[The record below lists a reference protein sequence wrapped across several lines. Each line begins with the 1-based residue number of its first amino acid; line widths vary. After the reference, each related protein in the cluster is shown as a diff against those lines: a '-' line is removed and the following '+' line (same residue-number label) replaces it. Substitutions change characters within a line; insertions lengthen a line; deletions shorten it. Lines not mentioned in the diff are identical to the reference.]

1 MCACA
6 CACACVCVH
15 FSLRAGDAPKAIW
28 NLNRVSHFERVVDAQ
43 VVVVHYR
50 QWVDGQVI
58 FGRVLQFAFSR
69 CFVVSSHVNFNPGGS
84 TLLST
89 LFMVVLLIRIC
100 DY

>member
-1 MCACA
+1 M
-6 CACACVCVH
+6 CACVCVH
-15 FSLRAGDAPKAIW
+15 FSLRAGNAPKAIW
-28 NLNRVSHFERVVDAQ
+28 NLNRVSHFERLVDAQ

-58 FGRVLQFAFSR
+58 FGRVLQFALSR
-69 CFVVSSHVNFNPGGS
+69 CFVLSSHVNFNRDGS

-89 LFMVVLLIRIC
+89 LFMVWLLIRIC